1 MALIRIAGFGG
12 EVQALHP
19 SLLAEHQGTLSRNQ
33 RPGRGDLR
41 SWNAP
46 QTVANVPIGRQSMY
60 RMGRDVA
67 SDSTYWLSW
76 ATVVHAV
83 RGFDSG
89 DTTERTY
96 YSGDGAPKVTDNVMG
111 LGTATSTTSSTSLSS
126 NYPIASMPRCVSSMR
141 MCLILCKATIY

>member
-1 MALIRIAGFGG
+1 MLRLHKCRSVKALLENVSVDCSG

-76 ATVVHAV
+76 ASVVHVV
-83 RGFDSG
+83 RGFDTG

-96 YSGDGAPKVTDNVMG
+96 RWN
-111 LGTATSTTSSTSLSS
+111 
-126 NYPIASMPRCVSSMR
+126 R
-141 MCLILCKATIY
+141 